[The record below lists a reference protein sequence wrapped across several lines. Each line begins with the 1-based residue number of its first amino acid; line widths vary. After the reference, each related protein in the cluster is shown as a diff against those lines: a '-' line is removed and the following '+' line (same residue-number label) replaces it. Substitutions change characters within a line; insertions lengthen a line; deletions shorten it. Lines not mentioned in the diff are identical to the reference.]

1 MTKRKTKT
9 ERTAELV
16 RRDREL
22 WTDYATSSRYGP
34 FLFTLVSR
42 VSRFCFLLIAFMSLG
57 VSLHSDIQVR

>member
-22 WTDYATSSRYGP
+22 WTDYATSSRYGS
-34 FLFTLVSR
+34 FLLALVSR
-42 VSRFCFLLIAFMSLG
+42 LSRFCFSRIAFMSLG
-57 VSLHSDIQVR
+57 VSLHSGIQVR